1 VRATILILIALVAG
15 SIGLA
20 SCGGDDDEEGGPA
33 GGEASLDLVIGDL
46 IPLSG
51 DFADFGPPGEKAAD
65 LALDEIN
72 AAVQEV
78 GSDHEVSVV
87 HEDDETQ
94 PQAAVSATR
103 KLLAEDASCIAG
115 AWASANTIPV
125 AESVTIPEG
134 LLQITISTS
143 DEITGLED
151 DGVVNRITPPDS
163 FQGPALADVMEDE
176 LGTVEGKTV
185 NIGARND
192 AYGTN
197 LADAFSSAWEDKGGT
212 VGEEV
217 IYDPEQ
223 PSYDS
228 EAAQIASGDP
238 DAFVII
244 DFPETYNKVGP
255 ALVRTGDWDPTRA
268 WTVDGLNSSELP
280 ESAGEEATEGM
291 RGTVPGVPEGESAA
305 EAFDELYNQ
314 APGPGREAFDS
325 HNFDNIIL
333 CYLSAV
339 AAGSTDGPAMAGQ
352 VRAVSGPPGEQFTFE
367 QLPEAI
373 EALQQGDD
381 IDYEGASGPID
392 MNDAGDT
399 TAGVYDI
406 WRFKGGEIDTFD
418 EVPVPEQ

>member
-15 SIGLA
+15 GVGLA

-65 LALDEIN
+65 LAQDQIN
-72 AAVQEV
+72 AAVHEV
-78 GSDHEVSVV
+78 GADHDVSVI

-228 EAAQIASGDP
+228 EAGQLVSGDP

-255 ALVRTGDWDPTRA
+255 ALVRTGEWDPART

-280 ESAGEEATEGM
+280 KSAGEEATEGM

-305 EAFDELYNQ
+305 EAFDELYTE

-339 AAGSTDGPAMAGQ
+339 AAGSTDGPAMADQ
-352 VRAVSGPPGEQFTFE
+352 VRAVSGPPGEQFSFE
-367 QLPEAI
+367 QLPDAI

-406 WRFKGGEIDTFD
+406 WRFKGAEIDTFE